1 MVAYLLD
8 IKNGG
13 FYLGFKELGTSKKVK
28 EAMLKNT
35 VLSKKNEIRK
45 IQGTYIKSI
54 EDENKALGLID
65 ESEEMG

>member
-1 MVAYLLD
+1 
-8 IKNGG
+8 
-13 FYLGFKELGTSKKVK
+13 
-28 EAMLKNT
+28 MLKNT

-45 IQGTYIKSI
+45 IQGPYIKSI

>member
-1 MVAYLLD
+1 
-8 IKNGG
+8 
-13 FYLGFKELGTSKKVK
+13 
-28 EAMLKNT
+28 MLKNT

-45 IQGTYIKSI
+45 IQGIYIKSI

>member
-1 MVAYLLD
+1 
-8 IKNGG
+8 
-13 FYLGFKELGTSKKVK
+13 
-28 EAMLKNT
+28 MLKNT

>member
-13 FYLGFKELGTSKKVK
+13 FYLGFKELGTSKNVK